1 MQPSDKQDKVIV
13 FNYGSSSLK
22 AAVFQL
28 PAARLCTFKMELK
41 DLPPLSDAEGVTTQA
56 ETRESKAHRA
66 TVLCLKELEKQLNL
80 PLKDA
85 TCLVAHRIVHG
96 GTNSRPLPL
105 DDRVKNQIRELSE
118 FAPLHNPGSLAV
130 VQAAQSALPAVPH
143 IACFDTAFH
152 QTKAAEARYYGLPI
166 ALTRKLSIE
175 RYGFHGINAAHV
187 TAEIQEFLRPHGCPA
202 RLLICHLGAGASLTA
217 VKDGE
222 SVDNTMG
229 FTPLD
234 GLIMNSRVGSIDP
247 GALLYI
253 MTKENLTPTQAE
265 AFLNHDCGLKGL
277 SGTSDLREL
286 LLKEADGDE
295 DCRLAWQVYCY
306 RLKLMAGAM
315 IAAMGGLDAVAFT
328 GGIGE
333 NSPPVRRSLIND
345 LAYMG
350 ARLNHELNESPSAGN
365 SAPARQNGTS
375 TGAAGLKE
383 HAGLTGLKCIAAP
396 NSIPIFIVPA
406 DEELAMVKMSS
417 QFIKSTSAQRGS
429 SK

>member
-66 TVLCLKELEKQLNL
+66 AILCLKELEKQLNL
-80 PLKDA
+80 PLKA
-85 TCLVAHRIVHG
+85 ETCLVAHRIVHG
-96 GTNSRPLPL
+96 GTNSRPLPI
-105 DDRVKNQIRELSE
+105 DDRVKDQIRELSE

-130 VQAAQSALPAVPH
+130 VQAAQAALPAVPH

-187 TAEIQEFLRPHGCPA
+187 TSEIQEFTKQQGCPA

-253 MTKENLTPTQAE
+253 MTKENLSPAQAE
-265 AFLNHDCGLKGL
+265 DFLNHDCGLKGL

-286 LLKEADGDE
+286 LLKEAAGDK

-350 ARLNHELNESPSAGN
+350 ARLNHELNESPSASN
-365 SAPARQNGTS
+365 SAPLKPNGTS

-383 HAGLTGLKCIAAP
+383 LNKLKCIAAP

-406 DEELAMVKMSS
+406 DEELAMVKMAS